1 MKSTGPP
8 PRSPGSISCKDKRGT
23 LQYRRLRYYIYKCN
37 PGGEISM
44 EATITGD
51 GFNIPERLVSKTPSP
66 ESRVHMTVVHKE
78 ATQLQSPEAI
88 VQCPNARVQS
98 QGSRDEIS
106 IHPQI
111 NPKRSFSKSAY
122 LIKFV

>member
-8 PRSPGSISCKDKRGT
+8 PRSPGSISCKDKRGTLQYT

-66 ESRVHMTVVHKE
+66 HDRSPQRGYTTPESRGNRPV
-78 ATQLQSPEAI
+78 S
-88 VQCPNARVQS
+88 
-98 QGSRDEIS
+98 
-106 IHPQI
+106 
-111 NPKRSFSKSAY
+111 KRESSESG
-122 LIKFV
+122 IQR